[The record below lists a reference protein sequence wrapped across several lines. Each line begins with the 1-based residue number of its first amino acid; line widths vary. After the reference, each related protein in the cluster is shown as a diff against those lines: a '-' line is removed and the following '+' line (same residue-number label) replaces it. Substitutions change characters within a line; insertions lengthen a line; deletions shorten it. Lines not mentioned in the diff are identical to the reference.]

1 MTKIF
6 NVIGDFLVSDLY
18 LYIFYGALGVALGL
32 IISVK
37 ILEFYIERRNNKEFV
52 RLCDKYGIEDDYRAP
67 DYVWDHVGYLIQ
79 LAERYE
85 LDSLYEAQDKFNELH
100 ASHWNYIKC
109 SEEINRKLQSL
120 DPGERVFVLR
130 ALLHG
135 EGVERKN
142 NIEESN
148 DV

>member
-6 NVIGDFLVSDLY
+6 NAIGDFLVSDLY
-18 LYIFYGALGVALGL
+18 LYIFYGCLGAVIGL
-32 IISVK
+32 LAVFKVIG
-37 ILEFYIERRNNKEFV
+37 FFIERRNNKEFV
-52 RLCDKYGIEDDYRAP
+52 RLCDKYGIKDDYRAP
-67 DYVWDHVGYLIQ
+67 DYVWDHIGYLIQ

-120 DPGERVFVLR
+120 NPDEREFALR
-130 ALLHG
+130 ALRHG

-142 NIEESN
+142 SES
-148 DV
+148 